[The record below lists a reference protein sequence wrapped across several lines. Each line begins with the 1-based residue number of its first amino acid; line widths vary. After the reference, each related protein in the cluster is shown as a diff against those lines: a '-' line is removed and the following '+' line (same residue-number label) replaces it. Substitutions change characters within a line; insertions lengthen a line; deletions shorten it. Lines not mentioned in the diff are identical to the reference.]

1 MVALLCFVL
10 NTILFIITYE
20 RYRNIF
26 APPVVLNLMWGFVN
40 LLNFFLGWNS
50 NEIEYLILSLPALMF
65 TIGFLFSTS
74 KLRTNT
80 AVNKDTTYAY
90 SKLTT
95 YLIISVVTILSLY
108 YFYFMFSRIGTYYSG
123 NLWYTLRRIVWAENT
138 KEIGIFNYPSIPL
151 YLLPTILIFSLKR
164 KKHRYIKI
172 SLILVLLIAFIWSV
186 ISTSRTQTFMLIFIT
201 LMSQIVYR
209 FNNYKFISLRDKR
222 KRKRLIVF
230 SGILILVVFIY
241 ISTQKNP
248 DAYGETSGFSFAL
261 KSIANYTN
269 LSSACFVEWFKGGFK
284 HRNGLNS
291 FRLIYAVLQRLGMD
305 VDVVNTTSGGT
316 FITFQGYTSNAF
328 TVARNYVEDF
338 GVLYMAFILLL
349 FGLIHGLTYKKAI
362 CSQGRK
368 KIRFSIICGILYIPL
383 MYQILTDQYL
393 NVLSQWIQYIIW
405 VYVLTSKRFFR
416 ETKTE
421 IK

>member
-20 RYRNIF
+20 RYKNIF

-65 TIGFLFSTS
+65 TIGFYFSTS
-74 KLRTNT
+74 KLRTNA
-80 AVNKDTTYAY
+80 AVNNDTTYAY

-95 YLIISVVTILSLY
+95 YLIVSVVIILSLY
-108 YFYFMFSRIGTYYSG
+108 YFNFMFSRIGTYYSG

-151 YLLPTILIFSLKR
+151 YLLPTILIFSLKK

-172 SLILVLLIAFIWSV
+172 SLILVLLMAFIWSV

-209 FNNYKFISLRDKR
+209 FNNYKLMSLSDKR

-248 DAYGETSGFSFAL
+248 DAYGETSGLSFAL

-291 FRLIYAVLQRLGMD
+291 FRLIYAVLRRLGMD

-316 FITFQGYTSNAF
+316 FINFQGYTSNAF

-338 GVLYMAFILLL
+338 GIFYMAFILLL

-368 KIRFSIICGILYIPL
+368 KIRFSIICGVLYIPL

-405 VYVLTSKRFFR
+405 VYVLTSKRLFR